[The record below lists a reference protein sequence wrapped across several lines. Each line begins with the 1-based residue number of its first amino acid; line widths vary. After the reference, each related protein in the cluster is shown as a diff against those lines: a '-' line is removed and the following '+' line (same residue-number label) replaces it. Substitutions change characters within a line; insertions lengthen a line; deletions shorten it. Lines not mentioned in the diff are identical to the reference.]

1 MKNSLKIRFFAV
13 LLGALFAV
21 GAIAQDTDEKAALE
35 APDLSSLESGWWS
48 YFQHSGDNAKSRV
61 DEFLADVGEQIAAL
75 QAPNQAVGQSV
86 LEAVSDN
93 LNAYIA
99 LLDERELNPQTLA
112 EPALSYSIDELLELA
127 DEARGAAAAAALEQF
142 EVEREQRILDGAS
155 RRRDLAFKGYVNAA
169 AGDENL
175 LTALRLIQ
183 NRSAQAIAA
192 RRLELLTQRFDRA
205 STYAEATATR
215 VDYAAERLSTTPETA
230 GLIKL
235 TKRVADQEAVVAKSQ
250 EQLRAAELAATGLDL
265 ETQLGRSQQ
274 NLQQQKLV
282 DAEVS
287 LALSEVALAEVQARR
302 WWTEMQLATLP
313 DMTVLQ
319 EQALEWSELLRRFEQ
334 STTDWQRHTEDELL
348 AVQTMTRDGLDRAS
362 RRLLDQRLGTAQVT
376 LNRIGELRTA
386 VADLELIGIA
396 VDNAVAE
403 YSGALSSWITRASR
417 DLKVFSLRV
426 MGLGDVTLFSVGET
440 PVTGGDILR
449 ILIIL
454 IVAFLLSRGIRHAI
468 ARVSR
473 SESAGTQASLYTV
486 VRLTHYAI
494 IIIAVLIA
502 LSSIGLDFSNLAL
515 VAGALGVGIGF
526 GLQSIVSNFVSGLI
540 ILFEHSLRVG
550 DYIELDT
557 GLTGTVK
564 SINVRSTL
572 INTNDNIDIVVP
584 NSEFVTTRL
593 TNWTLGERILR
604 VRIPF
609 GVAYGSDKELVKKA
623 AEEAAAEVSYTLT
636 NMKGREPDVWLIDF
650 GDSSLN
656 FLLLVWVNRQGARR
670 PTRTRAAYLWA
681 LESKLT
687 EYGIE
692 IPFPQRD
699 LNLRSGWAGAQS
711 KSAKLQ
717 DIAEDEEQDE
727 KD

>member
-348 AVQTMTRDGLDRAS
+348 TVQTMTRDGLDRAS

-386 VADLELIGIA
+386 VADLELIAIA

-403 YSGALSSWITRASR
+403 YSGALSSWITRVSR
-417 DLKVFSLRV
+417 DLKAISLRV

-449 ILIIL
+449 VLIIL